1 MSICYLIGAGE
12 FHGQIS
18 AEDDDLIIAVDGGYD
33 NLVRY
38 GYTPDI
44 LIGDLDSIKSEVP
57 ESMRCVRYPKEKDET
72 DMLLA
77 YEAGIKLG
85 YSEFVML
92 GATGGRLD
100 HTYAN
105 ISLLLYAKES
115 TGLPTMV
122 ITTSGTNF
130 VQSFAKSSIAC
141 QLPMPNFGRHSLRYS
156 SGSGVF
162 REMDTVSTSPF
173 SFAAVGSPWMRSES
187 PLVFT
192 RTCMPGLVSLTC
204 LATERRS
211 SRRSVGSP

>member
-1 MSICYLIGAGE
+1 MSICYLVGAGE

-105 ISLLLYAKES
+105 LSLLLYAKEQGHNV
-115 TGLPTMV
+115 TV
-122 ITTSGTNF
+122 IDDYGMILCIKNE
-130 VQSFAKSSIAC
+130 SI
-141 QLPMPNFGRHSLRYS
+141 
-156 SGSGVF
+156 
-162 REMDTVSTSPF
+162 
-173 SFAAVGSPWMRSES
+173 
-187 PLVFT
+187 
-192 RTCMPGLVSLTC
+192 SLTGNPGAN
-204 LATERRS
+204 LSVFAMGGDAKGVTIHGAKYEVEGVTLTPSFPVGVSNEFS
-211 SRRSVGSP
+211 SAPAFISVEDGALLIIAE